1 MTGTDPTFVEVKT
14 VRGDDAANDL
24 LDEGWRIIGVY
35 NWQVEVG
42 GVDEVMR
49 HGGGDSGPITVFV
62 MGRTE

>member
-1 MTGTDPTFVEVKT
+1 MTGTDSNFIEVRT

-49 HGGGDSGPITVFV
+49 QGGDSGPITVFV